1 MNGEKKF
8 FKKINSNLDN
18 EKKSS
23 KSEEVTV
30 ENINLA
36 PNKYILSIDDG
47 NQLQKQII
55 IIE

>member
-8 FKKINSNLDN
+8 FKKINLNLDN